1 MPPYA
6 VIRRAVTSL
15 ALLAMG
21 LAFAQGAMADEAVR
35 VRGSTTFLPLVQSVA
50 EDYMT
55 RHAGKSVAVAGGGS
69 TRGYKAVLDGTAD
82 IAFMSGPVPEPLR
95 LDGERRGLK
104 LHTTIVGYRALV
116 AAVHPSQPTNDVSLA
131 ELRAIFTGRMA
142 KWPATHVLTPSPI
155 QVFMGRPTSGVTL
168 VWHNLVLHGDDTF
181 TPKAP
186 VMPEQARAEKV
197 ASTPNSITYLPMG
210 TPHSAKTKILLVN
223 GVAPTVANVLN
234 RTYPLRAELTLVT
247 RDKPTAA
254 TAAFVKA
261 FSEPQPGWRLD
272 GLILAPPS
280 HNTRGG
286 GFPKS

>member
-1 MPPYA
+1 MPLSA
-6 VIRRAVTSL
+6 FIRRAVPCV
-15 ALLAMG
+15 AAWAVG
-21 LAFAQGAMADEAVR
+21 LACAQTAYADEVVR
-35 VRGSTTFLPLVQSVA
+35 VRGSTTFLPFVQSVA
-50 EDYMT
+50 EDYML

-69 TRGYKAVLDGTAD
+69 ARGYKAVLDGTAD
-82 IAFMSGPVPEPLR
+82 IAFMSGPVPEVLR

-142 KWPATHVLTPSPI
+142 KWPATHVLAPSPI

-186 VMPEQARAEKV
+186 VMLEEARAEKV

-223 GVAPTVANVLN
+223 GVAPTSANVLN
-234 RTYPLRAELTLVT
+234 RTYPLHAELTLVT
-247 RDKPTAA
+247 RENPTAA
-254 TAAFVKA
+254 TAAFVRN
-261 FSEPQPGWRLD
+261 FSEPRPSWRLD
-272 GLILAPPS
+272 GLIIAPPS
-280 HNTRGG
+280 HNVRGG
-286 GFPKS
+286 GFTKP